1 MVKNRANRLIDIIN
15 DSCVESLAIIG
26 LAKNAGKTV
35 TMNTL
40 IKETQP
46 RGQKITVVS
55 YGRDGEDTDAIT
67 LKKKPHIFIPAGSYF
82 VTGSEILKRTGR
94 QARVICE
101 LEDRTRIGR
110 VCLYEND
117 SAGFEVELIGVNSR
131 RGIAGLKEQ
140 LPADSELLLVDGA
153 LDRRSSAVPELAD
166 GIILATGAVV
176 GNTEELIAERTMA
189 EIERLMLPVH
199 EEPPELIGKI
209 LGEGLSA
216 VIYEGEIKS
225 AGNTLFNISDS
236 VDFSSI
242 ARDSILVL
250 NGALTDRLAET
261 LLAGRAENFSIV
273 VRDGTRVF
281 LNQRNMKLFRIKG
294 IKLYVQSGIKL
305 LALTINPYSP
315 YGFSADSETLSAKIR
330 EYLERA
336 GRDIPVYDVLSESY

>member
-1 MVKNRANRLIDIIN
+1 M
-15 DSCVESLAIIG
+15 
-26 LAKNAGKTV
+26 
-35 TMNTL
+35 
-40 IKETQP
+40 
-46 RGQKITVVS
+46 
-55 YGRDGEDTDAIT
+55 
-67 LKKKPHIFIPAGSYF
+67 
-82 VTGSEILKRTGR
+82 TGSEILKRTGR

-101 LEDRTRIGR
+101 LEDRARIGR

-216 VIYEGEIKS
+216 VIYDGEIKS

-250 NGALTDRLAET
+250 NGALTDRVAET

-281 LNQRNMKLFRIKG
+281 LNQRNMNLFRKNG
-294 IKLYVQSGIKL
+294 IRLSVQSGIKL
-305 LALTINPYSP
+305 LALTVNPYSP
-315 YGFSADSETLSAKIR
+315 YGFLADSETLTAKIS
-330 EYLERA
+330 EYLESA